1 MVDKNDAS
9 NYRKVLEKRICKNK
23 NIFDK
28 YTPELRFITLDFK
41 FLSYLRSILIFSE
54 MKIDLTHINPFLE
67 KDIVNELELR
77 VPATYETI
85 YKRTGAGNDFLGWVN
100 LPSEIDENLL
110 ADIEKT
116 AADLRKKSEIFVV
129 VGIGGS
135 YLGAR
140 AVIEALQNHFAPLAG
155 EKPLIVYAGHNMSED
170 YLHDLMAVLD
180 KKDYSLA
187 VISKSGT
194 TTEPAIAF
202 RILKQHIINKYGEQ
216 EAASR
221 IVAITDKA
229 KGALKQLANVKGY
242 KTYIVPDDVGGRFS
256 VLTPVGLLP
265 IAVAGIDIRALVKG
279 AVEMENQ
286 CKANPNKDNIVSQY
300 AVARQALYAQG
311 LTNEIMVNYEPRL
324 VYFSEWWKQLYG
336 ESHGKQHKGIFPAS
350 VTFSTD
356 LHSMGQYIQDGLRNL
371 FETVISVENSNYELR
386 IPNEGEDL
394 DQLNYIAGKR
404 ISEVNHKAELGTVLA
419 HEDGGVPNLRI
430 VIPEVSACVLGE
442 LIYFFE
448 MACAVSGYM
457 LDVNPFDQP
466 GVEAYKKNMFAL
478 LGKKGYE
485 EQTAELNKRLGL
497 C

>member
-1 MVDKNDAS
+1 
-9 NYRKVLEKRICKNK
+9 
-23 NIFDK
+23 
-28 YTPELRFITLDFK
+28 
-41 FLSYLRSILIFSE
+41 
-54 MKIDLTHINPFLE
+54 MKIDLSHVQPFLNN
-67 KDIVNELELR
+67 DIRKELESR
-77 VPATYETI
+77 ITATYETVFH
-85 YKRTGAGNDFLGWVN
+85 KTGAGNDFLGWVS
-100 LPSEIDENLL
+100 LPSEIDEALL

-116 AADLRKKSEIFVV
+116 AADLRRKSDIFVV
-129 VGIGGS
+129 IGIGGS

-140 AVIEALQNHFAPLAG
+140 AVIEALQNHFAPLTG
-155 EKPLIVYAGHNMSED
+155 EKPLIVYAGHN
-170 YLHDLMAVLD
+170 YLHDLMAILD

-202 RILKQHIINKYGEQ
+202 RILKQHIINKYGEK

-229 KGALKQLANVKGY
+229 RGALKQLAYVKGY

-265 IAVAGIDIRALVKG
+265 IAMAGIDIRALVKG
-279 AVEMENQ
+279 AVEMEQQ
-286 CKANPNKDNIVSQY
+286 CKANPTLDNPVSQY
-300 AVARQALYAQG
+300 AVVRQALYAQG
-311 LTNEIMVNYEPRL
+311 MTNEIMVNYEPRL

-371 FETVISVENSNYELR
+371 FETVISVENSNHELR
-386 IPNEGEDL
+386 IPMENEDL

-430 VIPEVSACVLGE
+430 VIPEGSEKVLGE
-442 LIYFFE
+442 VIYFFE
-448 MACAVSGYM
+448 MACAVSGYL

-478 LGKKGYE
+478 LGKKGFE
-485 EQTAELNKRLGL
+485 EQTAALNKRLGI
-497 C
+497 

>member
-1 MVDKNDAS
+1 MKLDLSHTKPFLDDIQVCDIESRISAVYDTV
-9 NYRKVLEKRICKNK
+9 YRK
-23 NIFDK
+23 
-28 YTPELRFITLDFK
+28 
-41 FLSYLRSILIFSE
+41 
-54 MKIDLTHINPFLE
+54 
-67 KDIVNELELR
+67 
-77 VPATYETI
+77 
-85 YKRTGAGNDFLGWVN
+85 TGAGNDFLGWVS
-100 LPSEIDENLL
+100 LPSEIDESLL
-110 ADIEKT
+110 ADIERT
-116 AADLRKKSEIFVV
+116 AAELRRKSELFVV

-140 AVIEALQNHFAPLAG
+140 AVIEALQNHFAPLTG
-155 EKPLIVYAGHNMSED
+155 EKPLVVYAGHNMSED
-170 YLHDLMAVLD
+170 YLTDLMAILD

-229 KGALKQLANVKGY
+229 RGALKQLANVKGY

-265 IAVAGIDIRALVKG
+265 IAVAGIDIRKLVAG
-279 AVEMENQ
+279 AIEMEKL
-286 CKANPNKDNIVSQY
+286 CKTQPNKENPVSQY
-300 AVARQALYAQG
+300 AVVRHALYQKG

-356 LHSMGQYIQDGLRNL
+356 LHSMGQYIQDGLCNL
-371 FETVISVENSNYELR
+371 FETVISVENSNHELR
-386 IPNEGEDL
+386 IPMENDDL

-430 VIPEVSACVLGE
+430 VIPEVSEIVLGQ

-448 MACAVSGYM
+448 MACALSGY
-457 LDVNPFDQP
+457 LLEVNPFDQP

-478 LGKKGYE
+478 LGKKGFE
-485 EQTAELNKRLGL
+485 AQTAALNQRLGI
-497 C
+497 

>member
-1 MVDKNDAS
+1 MDKKLKS
-9 NYRKVLEKRICKNK
+9 NLESRV
-23 NIFDK
+23 
-28 YTPELRFITLDFK
+28 
-41 FLSYLRSILIFSE
+41 SE
-54 MKIDLTHINPFLE
+54 
-67 KDIVNELELR
+67 V
-77 VPATYETI
+77 YETI
-85 YKRTGAGNDFLGWVN
+85 FNKTGAGNDFLGWVN
-100 LPSEIDENLL
+100 LPSEIDESLL
-110 ADIEKT
+110 ADIEKN
-116 AADLRKKSEIFVV
+116 AADLRKKSDLFVV
-129 VGIGGS
+129 IGIGGS

-140 AVIEALQNHFAPLAG
+140 AVIEALQNHFSPLTS

-170 YLHDLMAVLD
+170 YLHDLMAILD

-202 RILKQHIINKYGEQ
+202 RILKQHIINKYGEK

-221 IVAITDKA
+221 IIAITDKA
-229 KGALKQLANVKGY
+229 RGALKQLANVKGY

-265 IAVAGIDIRALVKG
+265 IAMAGIDIRALVKG
-279 AVEMENQ
+279 AVEMEQQ
-286 CKANPNKDNIVSQY
+286 CKANPTLENPVTQY
-300 AVARQALYAQG
+300 AVVRQALYAQG

-371 FETVISVENSNYELR
+371 FETVISVENSNHELR
-386 IPNEGEDL
+386 IPMENEDL

-430 VIPEVSACVLGE
+430 VIPEVSEKVLGE

-478 LGKKGYE
+478 LGKKGFE
-485 EQTAELNKRLGL
+485 EQTKKLNERLGL

>member
-1 MVDKNDAS
+1 
-9 NYRKVLEKRICKNK
+9 
-23 NIFDK
+23 
-28 YTPELRFITLDFK
+28 
-41 FLSYLRSILIFSE
+41 
-54 MKIDLTHINPFLE
+54 MKIDLTHVQPFLD
-67 KDIVNELELR
+67 KNLKSNLEAR
-77 VPATYETI
+77 VPEVYETI
-85 YKRTGAGNDFLGWVN
+85 FNKTGAGNDFLGWVN
-100 LPSEIDENLL
+100 LPSEMDENLL
-110 ADIEKT
+110 SDIEKT

-129 VGIGGS
+129 IGIGGS

-155 EKPLIVYAGHNMSED
+155 DAPLIVYAGHNMSED

-202 RILKQHIINKYGEQ
+202 RILKQHIVNKYGEQ

-221 IVAITDKA
+221 IIAITDKA
-229 KGALKQLANVKGY
+229 RGALKQLANVKGY

-265 IAVAGIDIRALVKG
+265 IAMAGIDIRALVKG
-279 AVEMENQ
+279 AVEMEQ
-286 CKANPNKDNIVSQY
+286 LCKANPTVDNPVTQY
-300 AVARQALYAQG
+300 AVVRQALYGQG

-371 FETVISVENSNYELR
+371 FETVISVENSNHELR
-386 IPNEGEDL
+386 IPMESEDL

-419 HEDGGVPNLRI
+419 HEDGGVPNIRI
-430 VIPEVSACVLGE
+430 VIPEVSEKVLGE

-478 LGKKGYE
+478 LGKKGFE
-485 EQTAELNKRLGL
+485 EQTAALNKRLNL
-497 C
+497 

>member
-1 MVDKNDAS
+1 M
-9 NYRKVLEKRICKNK
+9 K
-23 NIFDK
+23 NIIC
-28 YTPELRFITLDFK
+28 YSFK
-41 FLSYLRSILIFSE
+41 LKNLSQSFNFLSYLRSILNINR
-54 MKIDLTHINPFLE
+54 MKIDLSHLNPFLE
-67 KDIVNELELR
+67 KDVINRLEQR
-77 VPATYETI
+77 ISATYQTI
-85 YKRTGAGNDFLGWVN
+85 YQKTGAGNDFLGWVS
-100 LPSEIDENLL
+100 LPSETDENLL

-116 AADLRKKSEIFVV
+116 ANALRKKSEIFVV
-129 VGIGGS
+129 IGIGGS

-170 YLHDLMAVLD
+170 YLHDLLAVLD

-202 RILKQHIINKYGEQ
+202 RILKQHIINKYGEH

-229 KGALKQLANVKGY
+229 RGALKQLANVKGY

-265 IAVAGIDIRALVKG
+265 IAVAGIDIRQLVAG
-279 AVEMENQ
+279 AVAIEKF
-286 CKANPNKDNIVSQY
+286 CKVHPTPDNPVSQY

-311 LTNEIMVNYEPRL
+311 MTNEIMVNYEPRL

-336 ESHGKQHKGIFPAS
+336 ESHGKQHKGVFPAS

-371 FETVISVENSNYELR
+371 FETVISVENSNHELR
-386 IPNEGEDL
+386 IPMENDDL

-419 HEDGGVPNLRI
+419 HEDGGVPNIRI
-430 VIPEVSACVLGE
+430 VIPEVSAYVLGE

-448 MACAVSGYM
+448 MACAVSGYL

-478 LGKKGYE
+478 LGKKGFE
-485 EQTAELNKRLGL
+485 EQTAALNKRLNL
-497 C
+497 

>member
-1 MVDKNDAS
+1 
-9 NYRKVLEKRICKNK
+9 
-23 NIFDK
+23 
-28 YTPELRFITLDFK
+28 
-41 FLSYLRSILIFSE
+41 
-54 MKIDLTHINPFLE
+54 MKIDLTHVQPFLDE
-67 KDIVNELELR
+67 NLKSNLETR
-77 VPATYETI
+77 VSEVYETI
-85 YKRTGAGNDFLGWVN
+85 FNKTGAGNDFLGWVN

-116 AADLRKKSEIFVV
+116 AAELRKKSEIFVV
-129 VGIGGS
+129 IGIGGS

-140 AVIEALQNHFAPLAG
+140 AVIEALQNHFAPLTG
-155 EKPLIVYAGHNMSED
+155 DHPLIVYAGHNMSED

-221 IVAITDKA
+221 IIAITDKA
-229 KGALKQLANVKGY
+229 RGALKQLANVKGY

-265 IAVAGIDIRALVKG
+265 IAMAGIDIRALVMG
-279 AVEMENQ
+279 AIEMEKL
-286 CKANPNKDNIVSQY
+286 CKAQPTVDNPVTQY
-300 AVARQALYAQG
+300 AVARQVLYG
-311 LTNEIMVNYEPRL
+311 MGKTNEIMVNYEPRL

-371 FETVISVENSNYELR
+371 FETVISVENSNHELR
-386 IPNEGEDL
+386 IPMENEDL

-430 VIPEVSACVLGE
+430 VIPEVSEKVLGE

-478 LGKKGYE
+478 LGKKGFE
-485 EQTAELNKRLGL
+485 EQTKVLNQRLNL
-497 C
+497 

>member
-1 MVDKNDAS
+1 
-9 NYRKVLEKRICKNK
+9 
-23 NIFDK
+23 
-28 YTPELRFITLDFK
+28 
-41 FLSYLRSILIFSE
+41 
-54 MKIDLTHINPFLE
+54 MKIDLTHVQPYLNNDLKEKLE
-67 KDIVNELELR
+67 SRISSVYKMV
-77 VPATYETI
+77 YE
-85 YKRTGAGNDFLGWVN
+85 KTGVGNDFLGWVN
-100 LPSEIDENLL
+100 LPSEIDESLL

-116 AADLRKKSEIFVV
+116 AAVLREKSEIFVV
-129 VGIGGS
+129 IGIGGS

-140 AVIEALQNHFAPLAG
+140 AVIEALQNHFAPLMG
-155 EKPLIVYAGHNMSED
+155 DKPLVVYAGHNMSED

-180 KKDYSLA
+180 KKDYSMA

-202 RILKQHIINKYGEQ
+202 RILKQHLINKYGEQ

-265 IAVAGIDIRALVKG
+265 IAMAGIDIRALVKG
-279 AVEMENQ
+279 AVEMEKH
-286 CKANPNKDNIVSQY
+286 CKANPTIDNPVSQY
-300 AVARQALYAQG
+300 AVVRQALYVQG

-336 ESHGKQHKGIFPAS
+336 ESHGKQHKGVFPAS

-371 FETVISVENSNYELR
+371 FETVISVENSNHELR
-386 IPNEGEDL
+386 IPMENEDL

-419 HEDGGVPNLRI
+419 HEDGGVPNIRI
-430 VIPEVSACVLGE
+430 VIPEVSEKVLGE

-478 LGKKGYE
+478 LGKKGFE
-485 EQTAELNKRLGL
+485 EQTAMLNKRLS
-497 C
+497 